1 MSRAATQYDSPP
13 RRSIPCVEDTKAH
26 RLREFLL
33 DPLHESLVSL
43 RRILRVTDIQSKSL
57 AKECGLTTSKL
68 LVLQFLDEEGE
79 ATIGKISEV
88 VSLTQA
94 TITILIDRLQE
105 AGLVERERSTSD
117 RRKVYV
123 SLTDDG
129 RSAVAQAPMAL
140 HERFAQSFNN
150 LEDWEQMQI
159 AAVLKRLSVLLG
171 AERIDAAPVL
181 DIGSM
186 DRNP

>member
-1 MSRAATQYDSPP
+1 
-13 RRSIPCVEDTKAH
+13 
-26 RLREFLL
+26 L

-57 AKECGLTTSKL
+57 AKESGLTTSKL

-79 ATIGKISEV
+79 ATIGKISEA

-105 AGLVERERSTSD
+105 AGLVERERSTTD

-129 RSAVAQAPMAL
+129 RSAVTQAPMAL
-140 HERFAQSFNN
+140 HELFSQSFNN

-186 DRNP
+186 DRKP